1 MIMSNVIGLLER
13 LATHSG
19 VDQDKESMVRDAVAK
34 SEISPEIADALSRG
48 DQQQLVILLG
58 ATANVCCMVLPSKE
72 DGDEDQEKKQDDDD
86 DAPDEGTEKG
96 SRDGLRRVAL
106 AR

>member
-19 VDQDKESMVRDAVAK
+19 ADKDKESMVRDAVAQL
-34 SEISPEIADALSRG
+34 EISPEIADALSRG
-48 DQQQLVILLG
+48 DQQRLAVLLG

-72 DGDEDQEKKQDDDD
+72 DGDEDQEKKQDDDEEAPDD
-86 DAPDEGTEKG
+86 DAEKG
-96 SRDGLRRVAL
+96 SQDGFRRVTL